1 MFSVQ
6 IPSVLSIE
14 TKKWS
19 QYLTLISFQITRT
32 GQASEVNSRF
42 TTPRRRKKNKH
53 KNLKIKSKNIICQS
67 VIWSSEFVSW
77 VLKSR
82 SWRHNSCLKIYA
94 CIIFNTII
102 IGIRAEI
109 HQTLL
114 SQYSLMYLFFCRA
127 RPKVGES
134 DPRFKNV
141 IKKGRSIGKSTLLL
155 KW

>member
-102 IGIRAEI
+102 IGNQGRD
-109 HQTLL
+109 
-114 SQYSLMYLFFCRA
+114 SPNYSVTVFLMYLFFNRA
-127 RPKVGES
+127 RPIIRQQS
-134 DPRFKNV
+134 
-141 IKKGRSIGKSTLLL
+141 
-155 KW
+155 W